1 MISNHVIKQI
11 FAVARVEEVINDFI
25 FLKKSGSNYRG
36 LSPFSNERTPSLI
49 VSPSKQIWK
58 DFSSGKGG
66 NVISFIMEHENI
78 GYVEA
83 LFFLAKKYDIK
94 IFDNYY
100 YNNKKNDEIES
111 NYLIQDYAKEFF
123 VKNFFKEKDG
133 LFARNYII
141 SRGLKIEII
150 KKFEIGYANDNFTQ
164 SALNKGFNINY
175 LIKSGLTTV
184 NHKDFFINR
193 IIFPIYSISGRVLGF
208 GGRIIQNNFKPKYIN
223 STESEIFK
231 KKNIIYGL
239 YQSKNFILKNDF
251 CYLVEGYIDVIS
263 LYQIGL
269 KNVVATLGTYITYDQ
284 IRFIKRFTSNI
295 ILLYDGDNAG
305 IKAALRAIDIIL
317 EQDMNVHI
325 LLFPNEE
332 DPDRFVN
339 NNNNNLEKILCF
351 IKTNTLNFIQFKIK
365 NLLKNHNSLINKELV
380 IKSVIN
386 SIAKIPN
393 IIRKE
398 IYIKEASKLL
408 NLDENIIKKYVL
420 NNNCVVKK
428 QYYKK
433 NSSKTLDTL
442 LIVEKEIIKIIINY
456 GEEKYKNTT
465 IIQLIINYFNYNN
478 FHFCYD
484 LYEKIFYYLQLGLR
498 NNNYKFI
505 YNKLLM
511 NNNIKRIIYNI
522 YDLNDN
528 LNIEYLHST
537 LLRHKSLF
545 ISKIINEYIH
555 KIKNGNENNFLIKK
569 IMKLTYLKNKI
580 NLKLNYLI

>member
-1 MISNHVIKQI
+1 
-11 FAVARVEEVINDFI
+11 
-25 FLKKSGSNYRG
+25 
-36 LSPFSNERTPSLI
+36 
-49 VSPSKQIWK
+49 
-58 DFSSGKGG
+58 
-66 NVISFIMEHENI
+66 
-78 GYVEA
+78 
-83 LFFLAKKYDIK
+83 
-94 IFDNYY
+94 
-100 YNNKKNDEIES
+100 
-111 NYLIQDYAKEFF
+111 
-123 VKNFFKEKDG
+123 
-133 LFARNYII
+133 
-141 SRGLKIEII
+141 
-150 KKFEIGYANDNFTQ
+150 
-164 SALNKGFNINY
+164 
-175 LIKSGLTTV
+175 
-184 NHKDFFINR
+184 
-193 IIFPIYSISGRVLGF
+193 
-208 GGRIIQNNFKPKYIN
+208 
-223 STESEIFK
+223 
-231 KKNIIYGL
+231 
-239 YQSKNFILKNDF
+239 
-251 CYLVEGYIDVIS
+251 
-263 LYQIGL
+263 
-269 KNVVATLGTYITYDQ
+269 
-284 IRFIKRFTSNI
+284 
-295 ILLYDGDNAG
+295 
-305 IKAALRAIDIIL
+305 
-317 EQDMNVHI
+317 MNVHI

-433 NSSKTLDTL
+433 NSSNTIDTL

-456 GEEKYKNTT
+456 GEENYKNTT
-465 IIQLIINYFNYNN
+465 IIQLIINYFNNNN

-522 YDLNDN
+522 YDINDN